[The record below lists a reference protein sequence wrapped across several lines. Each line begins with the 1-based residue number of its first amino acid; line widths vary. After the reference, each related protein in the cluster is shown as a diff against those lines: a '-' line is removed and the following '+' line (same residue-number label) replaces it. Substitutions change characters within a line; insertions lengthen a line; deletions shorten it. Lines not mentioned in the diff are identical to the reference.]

1 MIQTSIAMKQ
11 KDSQTERADMWLPR
25 RRGYG
30 EGKEWEAGVSRCKL
44 LYTDWIKNK
53 VLLYSTGCYI
63 QYSMTNHN
71 GKEH

>member
-44 LYTDWIKNK
+44 LYIERINK
-53 VLLYSTGCYI
+53 KVSLGSTNYI
-63 QYSMTNHN
+63 Q
-71 GKEH
+71 